1 MDRTLRADTR
11 RFRPAALGVRL
22 AARAEK
28 GWTDKKAGLFM
39 SKWEDARAEEL
50 HNLRLALA
58 TFALQ
63 LDAFEMRASGAF
75 LAARRE
81 ASIAAPRPDRVR
93 DSEGGK

>member
-1 MDRTLRADTR
+1 
-11 RFRPAALGVRL
+11 
-22 AARAEK
+22 
-28 GWTDKKAGLFM
+28 M
-39 SKWEDARAEEL
+39 SNGKDARAEEL

-63 LDAFEMRASGAF
+63 LDAFEMRASGAL

-81 ASIAAPRPDRVR
+81 ALIAMPRRDGSR

>member
-1 MDRTLRADTR
+1 VLK
-11 RFRPAALGVRL
+11 
-22 AARAEK
+22 K
-28 GWTDKKAGLFM
+28 GWTMGLTTGHG
-39 SKWEDARAEEL
+39 EDARAAEL

-63 LDAFEMRASGAF
+63 LDAFEMRASGAL

-81 ASIAAPRPDRVR
+81 ASVRKASIAVPRPNRPP